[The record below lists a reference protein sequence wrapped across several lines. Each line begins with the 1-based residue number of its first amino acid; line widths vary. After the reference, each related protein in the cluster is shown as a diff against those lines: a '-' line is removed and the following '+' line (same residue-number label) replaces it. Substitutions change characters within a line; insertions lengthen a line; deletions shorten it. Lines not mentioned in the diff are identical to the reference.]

1 MQFDRLRARLFVL
14 ASLPVLI
21 AAGLASAVLRTGY
34 IGRLIGSTSEYTLTE
49 LLVQA
54 VISTVLGTVVIGAL
68 FWAMQKRAYG
78 ARKIIVAMV
87 VSPMLGFVSIFIGE
101 TFLLVMFKGTSSVLD
116 AIVLI
121 ASLGVS
127 MMAIALI
134 VLDIVPP
141 LIRNLFVAFYGS
153 VFGSFLGITMV
164 TSSTLVILISVII
177 EDFFLTAHHP
187 SGVPARM
194 LETIG
199 SDPFDYARVKSESV
213 SVGVGDYV
221 IYSMIVAHALGY
233 FPWFVAACTL
243 FLIIVGILIN
253 ITTLVQ
259 EEGVLPAIPLPA
271 AIAIIPWFVHV
282 AVLSIVV

>member
-101 TFLLVMFKGTSSVLD
+101 TFLLV
-116 AIVLI
+116 
-121 ASLGVS
+121 
-127 MMAIALI
+127 
-134 VLDIVPP
+134 
-141 LIRNLFVAFYGS
+141 
-153 VFGSFLGITMV
+153 
-164 TSSTLVILISVII
+164 
-177 EDFFLTAHHP
+177 
-187 SGVPARM
+187 
-194 LETIG
+194 
-199 SDPFDYARVKSESV
+199 
-213 SVGVGDYV
+213 
-221 IYSMIVAHALGY
+221 
-233 FPWFVAACTL
+233 
-243 FLIIVGILIN
+243 
-253 ITTLVQ
+253 
-259 EEGVLPAIPLPA
+259 
-271 AIAIIPWFVHV
+271 
-282 AVLSIVV
+282 

>member
-1 MQFDRLRARLFVL
+1 MHFDRLRARLFVL

-121 ASLGVS
+121 ASLFDDGHC
-127 MMAIALI
+127 A
-134 VLDIVPP
+134 D
-141 LIRNLFVAFYGS
+141 
-153 VFGSFLGITMV
+153 
-164 TSSTLVILISVII
+164 SS
-177 EDFFLTAHHP
+177 
-187 SGVPARM
+187 
-194 LETIG
+194 
-199 SDPFDYARVKSESV
+199 
-213 SVGVGDYV
+213 
-221 IYSMIVAHALGY
+221 
-233 FPWFVAACTL
+233 
-243 FLIIVGILIN
+243 
-253 ITTLVQ
+253 
-259 EEGVLPAIPLPA
+259 
-271 AIAIIPWFVHV
+271 
-282 AVLSIVV
+282 